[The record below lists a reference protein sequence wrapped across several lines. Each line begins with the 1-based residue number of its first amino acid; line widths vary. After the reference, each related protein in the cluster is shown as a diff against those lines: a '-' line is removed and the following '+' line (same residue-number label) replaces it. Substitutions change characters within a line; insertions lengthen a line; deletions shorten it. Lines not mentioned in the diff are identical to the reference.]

1 MANKIIHKHSA
12 VVNGNVAKLPSPEM
26 LEYGELAV
34 NYAVGN
40 ETVSFKNNND
50 EIVTIRTNE
59 YLTEIIEE
67 NELITAEALINL
79 DNRVIDL
86 ENAPDPE
93 TYFVL
98 NTSYM
103 QDEESSAAVFA
114 SLEEAYYAG
123 KMIVLAN
130 TADESEFVLPTTV
143 SKEDDGTFVFM
154 VSTVDCTAAS
164 ANFTTLYYIISPTG
178 VEVSEDSSSMSLLKD
193 GEGNKFLNDRGEYTE
208 IVVDQELSTTSENP
222 ISNKAVATTISN
234 VEHVVASALTDLDG
248 RIIELESEPSVTK
261 VSDLVND
268 LGFIT
273 AEDALP
279 AQTYLEV
286 THQELVDLKN
296 SSQLIPGT
304 KYRITD
310 YVTKFNS
317 TVASSKENPFDVV
330 VTALDVNV
338 LDHKANAVH
347 RAGDNYFTDCDL
359 SKWQLWYDLEYSV
372 EASNSIVADFSTNEA
387 LTGIVINME
396 FSGMVEYME
405 VNYYAYEGVIQ
416 GITVYVLS
424 ETQITNVEQD
434 ILCVLVNPDDS
445 SFIPLDYAPNIL
457 EVNIGNSENYSKGL
471 IYRMIDE
478 FNNDCPYDFKNIQF
492 DAKFTFSYAQDEDSD
507 AIDASLTGKAY
518 LNKIH
523 PCIDH
528 KTLPRNVFFITGDNP
543 KICNNEVF
551 EDATLNMITN
561 SNAPLI
567 GITNISIGKKAMRNT
582 IDVKISSTGVST
594 LPGIQAN
601 IKIGDCACDNNVA
614 GYDIEIGIGSS
625 NNTVTLGRYARIGNY
640 SNRNSI
646 PDSERNII
654 GDYCDDNTIQR
665 IGFGPDCNLITS
677 NSCNNTIIGA
687 YNVVNNTSDNNYIK
701 GSYNIFNTARNN
713 TVIGG
718 SNVFEPNA
726 SGNVVYGE
734 HNTFKQHAANNSF
747 KTASSNGVDR
757 YQVNSVTVSEDCCNN
772 VFWNAE
778 YDQEETDL
786 EDAFDRYYMKN
797 IFVTKGINDSVVNIP
812 YLNAEYEVKVAK
824 NSAGEINVYCEE
836 DRIAALEA
844 ALANAALVAKVSASE
859 YQEMV
864 NNGTANDEYLYVIT
878 EDDTTEA

>member
-34 NYAVGN
+34 NYAAGN

-130 TADESEFVLPTTV
+130 TADGSEFVLPTTV

-164 ANFTTLYYIISPTG
+164 ANLTTLYYIISPTG

-193 GEGNKFLNDRGEYTE
+193 GEGNKFLNDRGEYSE
-208 IVVDQELSTTSENP
+208 IVIDQELSTTSENP

-248 RIIELESEPSVTK
+248 RIIELEAEPSVTK
-261 VSDLVND
+261 VSDLIND

-310 YVTKFNS
+310 YVTKYQVRDIVS
-317 TVASSKENPFDVV
+317 MEKPFDLI
-330 VTALDVNV
+330 VTAIDVNV
-338 LDHKANAVH
+338 LDSKANAVQH
-347 RAGDNYFTDCDL
+347 AGETYFAACDM
-359 SKWQLWYDLEYSV
+359 SKWELWYDLEKN
-372 EASNSIVADFSTNEA
+372 APKRIVMDGELLLNEPVTFN
-387 LTGIVINME
+387 LSYITEKIMFEN
-396 FSGMVEYME
+396 VEYH
-405 VNYYAYEGVIQ
+405 AYEGVLDGVLI
-416 GITVYVLS
+416 YVLS
-424 ETQITNVEQD
+424 DSEITD
-434 ILCVLVNPDDS
+434 VNQEYKIVGINPENKEMME
-445 SFIPLDYAPNIL
+445 IPLQLPIV
-457 EVNIGNSENYSKGL
+457 EISQGGGNTGF

-478 FNNDCPYDFKNIQF
+478 YLNDCPYDFKNLKKG
-492 DAKFTFSYAQDEDSD
+492 DGTYTFSYSSSD
-507 AIDASLTGKAY
+507 DTILDASLTGIAY
-518 LNKIH
+518 SNKISGTH
-523 PCIDH
+523 KIDGSILYN
-528 KTLPRNVFFITGDNP
+528 TFSINGLDSFIAF
-543 KICNNEVF
+543 NEIG
-551 EDATLNMITN
+551 ED
-561 SNAPLI
+561 S
-567 GITNISIGKKAMRNT
+567 KYNT
-582 IDVKISSTGVST
+582 ITSAIKCGATNVKIGNS
-594 LPGIQAN
+594 
-601 IKIGDCACDNNVA
+601 
-614 GYDIEIGIGSS
+614 SS
-625 NNTVTLGRYARIGNY
+625 NNTISIYTHASQSVLCGEYANITIGNLCNNNNISGYDITIGDNSSDNDLDRVAQLTIGKFANENHATIASMTHIGDNCCRNTIY
-640 SNRNSI
+640 SYTGN
-646 PDSERNII
+646 NII
-654 GDYCDDNTIQR
+654 DHNSSDNAIGQR
-665 IGFGPDCNLITS
+665 SHFNLITS
-677 NSCNNTIIGA
+677 ESNGND
-687 YNVVNNTSDNNYIK
+687 VK
-701 GSYNIFNTARNN
+701 GSNNKLFGASSNIISGVN
-713 TVIGG
+713 
-718 SNVFEPNA
+718 NVFEAGADN
-726 SGNVVYGE
+726 NVIYGSY
-734 HNTFKQHAANNSF
+734 NTFKQNAMYNQVKREFENAAYRNQVNWVTFDENCSYNVLWNEGYDPE
-747 KTASSNGVDR
+747 ADSEDR
-757 YQVNSVTVSEDCCNN
+757 YDDYRIQNVHVLKGVCGTSTSYNSI
-772 VFWNAE
+772 
-778 YDQEETDL
+778 
-786 EDAFDRYYMKN
+786 R
-797 IFVTKGINDSVVNIP
+797 IP